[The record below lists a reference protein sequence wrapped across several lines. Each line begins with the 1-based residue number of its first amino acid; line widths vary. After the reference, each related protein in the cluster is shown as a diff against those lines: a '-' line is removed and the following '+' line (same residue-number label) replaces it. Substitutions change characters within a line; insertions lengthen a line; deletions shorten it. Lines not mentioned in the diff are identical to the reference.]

1 MCVSASER
9 PFVVS
14 VLICGRVSA
23 GVCLK
28 LTPKGVNIAGK
39 IYPIEIKLLIIESAR
54 ADPRR
59 P

>member
-1 MCVSASER
+1 
-9 PFVVS
+9 VVS
-14 VLICGRVSA
+14 VLIYGRVSA
-23 GVCLK
+23 GVRLK

-39 IYPIEIKLLIIESAR
+39 IYLIESRLLIVESAC